1 MSASNN
7 ERHLTSREIS
17 QWLVEGP
24 SASAEAHAA
33 NCYACQAKVAEAREP
48 LALFRTAFVAWS
60 EARNSRPARLAE
72 RCLVESHRR
81 AESRAWILA
90 PVLSLALGVALLA
103 GFLVGPKSFRG
114 PAAQTPVAA
123 NAPVSDA
130 ALMEQV
136 DTEVSEAVPDAM
148 APLTDLVAWDSEG
161 SVVATTSGKKAAK
174 VKTPA
179 GVKAKAA
186 IQQKVQQ

>member
-7 ERHLTSREIS
+7 ERHLTSQEIS

-24 SASAEAHAA
+24 SANAEAHAE
-33 NCYACQAKVAEAREP
+33 NCYACQAKIAEAREP
-48 LALFRTAFVAWS
+48 LAVFRTAFVAWS
-60 EARNSRPARLAE
+60 ESQSGLKQAHPAPATE
-72 RCLVESHRR
+72 PQRR
-81 AESRAWILA
+81 AEGRPWILA
-90 PVLSLALGVALLA
+90 PALSFALGVALLA
-103 GFLVGPKSFRG
+103 GFLVGPKSFRT
-114 PAAQTPVAA
+114 PAAQTRVAA

-161 SVVATTSGKKAAK
+161 SVVATTSGKKAAR

-179 GVKAKAA
+179 GVKAKAP